1 MRTFKKLT
9 KQIAKLFILII
20 LLQSCT
26 IYKGGYVR
34 IDQAVQNENKVK
46 INTKTNEK
54 LKFKKVV
61 LENGAYYGVKK
72 VKGKNEK
79 IPIDVDQIYRI
90 KEKDAL
96 ASTLMTVPTTIIAI
110 FSVASL
116 AFLIG
121 GGGM

>member
-1 MRTFKKLT
+1 MKTIKKLT
-9 KQIAKLFILII
+9 KLITALLI
-20 LLQSCT
+20 TLMMLQSCT